1 MKTALL
7 FKALGDCPDVLETP
21 ETLVAHA
28 TKHKN
33 KEARQHKSRK
43 TLETLF
49 ALQEAV

>member
-7 FKALGDCPDVLETP
+7 FKPMGDCPGVLETP
-21 ETLVAHA
+21 DTLLAHA

-33 KEARQHKSRK
+33 KEAHAHKSRK